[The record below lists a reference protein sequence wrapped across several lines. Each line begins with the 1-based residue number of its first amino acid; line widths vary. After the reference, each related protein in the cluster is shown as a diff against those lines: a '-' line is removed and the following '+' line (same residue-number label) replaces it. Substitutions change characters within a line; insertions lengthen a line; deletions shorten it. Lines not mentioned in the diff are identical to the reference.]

1 MSEAGYIARTVNL
14 SCVRLLRVGGTR
26 GNERVLVEATMPGFL
41 PSPPPPPPGGSD
53 SQGNIKR
60 ASPAHKWVRFWL
72 WPVLVWQK
80 AVGRKKGWT
89 KVEALSGLKGPTLWG
104 HHFLLLI
111 APQATQRASSRLFEG
126 KERGRIRFLNKA
138 MYYQTTLNSNS
149 NCHDLL
155 FRVKNQIEG
164 IQKMALFPS
173 FFLHLFLQLN
183 PTYMK

>member
-1 MSEAGYIARTVNL
+1 MCAAFKSGRNERQRTGSRRGDNA
-14 SCVRLLRVGGTR
+14 RLLTI
-26 GNERVLVEATMPGFL
+26 
-41 PSPPPPPPGGSD
+41 SPPPPPPAAPPAAGSD

-60 ASPAHKWVRFWL
+60 VSLAHKWVRFWL

-111 APQATQRASSRLFEG
+111 APQATQRASSRLFEE

-138 MYYQTTLNSNS
+138 IYYQTTLNSVNKFKLS
-149 NCHDLL
+149 W
-155 FRVKNQIEG
+155 FA
-164 IQKMALFPS
+164 IQGKE
-173 FFLHLFLQLN
+173 
-183 PTYMK
+183 

>member
-1 MSEAGYIARTVNL
+1 MFPSWIQSFLNPNFVPPGNLYCTHGEPVMCAAFKSGRNERQRTGSRRGDNA
-14 SCVRLLRVGGTR
+14 RLLTISST
-26 GNERVLVEATMPGFL
+26 AAA
-41 PSPPPPPPGGSD
+41 GSD

-111 APQATQRASSRLFEG
+111 APQATQRASSRLFEE
-126 KERGRIRFLNKA
+126 KERGRIRSLNKA
-138 MYYQTTLNSNS
+138 IYYQTTLNCVNKFKLSR
-149 NCHDLL
+149 
-155 FRVKNQIEG
+155 FA
-164 IQKMALFPS
+164 IQGKE
-173 FFLHLFLQLN
+173 
-183 PTYMK
+183 

>member
-1 MSEAGYIARTVNL
+1 MNL

-26 GNERVLVEATMPGFL
+26 GNERVLVEATMPSFL
-41 PSPPPPPPGGSD
+41 PSPPPPGGSD

-111 APQATQRASSRLFEG
+111 APQATQRASSRLFEE
-126 KERGRIRFLNKA
+126 KERGRIRFLNKTTI
-138 MYYQTTLNSNS
+138 YYQTTLNSVNKFKLSWFAIQGKES
-149 NCHDLL
+149 NRGHP
-155 FRVKNQIEG
+155 KIWH
-164 IQKMALFPS
+164 
-173 FFLHLFLQLN
+173 FFHPFLIVYPGVSNANIKKTRLKIL
-183 PTYMK
+183 Y